1 MNCDILQSSL
11 IVNDVADCDNEDDY
25 THHRDDT
32 VDTCPGENLN
42 EQVYKKTEN
51 ACDGSKNGCG
61 KTQDDYK
68 LLHNAVVSKLLNAS
82 IEDYLIP
89 WTKNVGKLL
98 TISR

>member
-25 THHRDDT
+25 AYHRDDT
-32 VDTCPGENLN
+32 VDTRPSEKFNK
-42 EQVYKKTEN
+42 QVYKKTEN
-51 ACDGSKNGCG
+51 AGDGPENGSG
-61 KTQDDYK
+61 KTKDDYK

-89 WTKNVGKLL
+89 WTKKYKKLR
-98 TISR
+98 TA